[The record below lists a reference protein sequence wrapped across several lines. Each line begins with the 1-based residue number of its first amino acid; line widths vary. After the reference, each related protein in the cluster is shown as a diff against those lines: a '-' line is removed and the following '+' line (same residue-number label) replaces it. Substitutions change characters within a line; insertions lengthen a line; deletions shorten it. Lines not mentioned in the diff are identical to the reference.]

1 MPKAIRILKLWI
13 TTSFRAAPW
22 LMTISTVLV
31 AARAITAPTQ
41 TYGVSRLVDGIA
53 SDQSR
58 TITIGVAIIVGGLAV
73 SFLADGLGT
82 PLQDTA
88 QERMAGRVHADLVDV
103 TTGIPGLSHHERPD
117 VADRLE
123 LVRERAWRMGV
134 GAEVLLWAF
143 ATVTNTV
150 TVLTLLG
157 SVHPVL
163 LALPLLGGARI
174 WSAYLSSTRQQ
185 KAWEDSMPAERLV
198 DRLIEIAKD
207 PRTGLE
213 VRVFGLGKV
222 LLDRI
227 FALQTTRFERRVAA
241 ARWGGKVDG
250 AVRLV
255 FGLAYAGAIVWVV
268 ARARNGQSSAGD
280 VVLVLL
286 LAPQVDQMTGGIAQ
300 NVYWVGE
307 VVRSFSR
314 YDWLREYA
322 KQNSWRD
329 SRTPAPERI
338 TEGIELKDV
347 GFSYPGS
354 DSAVLSGINLSVPAG
369 AAVALVGENGA
380 GKTTLVKLLAR
391 MYDPTTGRILV
402 DGNDLATI
410 QPDAWR
416 SRLSAGFQD
425 FVKFEFTAREVVGI
439 GDLERAGD
447 DDAVRAAIRRGDAES
462 VVAGLPKGLD
472 SQLGKKFTDG
482 VELSGG
488 QWQRL
493 ALARAFM
500 RERPLLLLL
509 DEPTAALDPEAEHR
523 LYEQYAEAAKVA
535 ATETGGITVLVSHR
549 FSTVRMADL
558 IVVMHRGRVE
568 EFGTHEDLLAAGG
581 RYAELFELQARAYR

>member
-1 MPKAIRILKLWI
+1 MPKTLRIFRLWI

-22 LMTISTVLV
+22 LMTASTVLV
-31 AARAITAPTQ
+31 ALRAITAPAQ

-53 SDQSR
+53 SDRSS
-58 TITIGVAIIVGGLAV
+58 TIALGIAIIVGGLAI
-73 SFLADGLGT
+73 SFVADTLGW

-88 QERMAGRVHADLVDV
+88 QERMAGRVHADLLDV
-103 TTGIPGLSHHERPD
+103 TTGIPGLSHHERPE
-117 VADRLE
+117 VADKLE

-163 LALPLLGGARI
+163 LVLPLLGGARI

-185 KAWEDSMPAERLV
+185 KAWEDSMPQERLV
-198 DRLIEIAKD
+198 DRLIDVAKD
-207 PRTGLE
+207 PRMGLE

-227 FALQTTRFERRVAA
+227 FALQTERFDRRVAA

-255 FGLAYAGAIVWVV
+255 FGLAYAIAIIWVV
-268 ARARNGQSSAGD
+268 ARARDGQATAGD

-307 VVRSFSR
+307 VIRSFSR

-322 KQNSWRD
+322 KQNSWR
-329 SRTPAPERI
+329 SSQAPAPARI
-338 TEGIELKDV
+338 TEGIELRDV

-354 DSAVLSGINLSVPAG
+354 ESAVLSGINLTVPAG
-369 AAVALVGENGA
+369 SAVALVGENGA

-402 DGNDLATI
+402 DGVDLATI
-410 QPDAWR
+410 QPDEWR
-416 SRLSAGFQD
+416 SQLSAGFQD
-425 FVKFEFTAREVVGI
+425 FVKFEFTAREVVSI
-439 GDLERAGD
+439 GDLARAGD
-447 DDAVRAAIRRGDAES
+447 EDAVLTAIGRGDAES
-462 VVAGLPKGLD
+462 VVAGLPRGLD
-472 SQLGKKFTDG
+472 SQLGKKFADG

-523 LYEQYAEAAKVA
+523 LYEQYAEAAKIA
-535 ATETGGITVLVSHR
+535 AAETGGITVLVSHR

-558 IVVMHRGRVE
+558 IVVMHRGRIE
-568 EFGTHEDLLAAGG
+568 EFGTHEDLLAAGA